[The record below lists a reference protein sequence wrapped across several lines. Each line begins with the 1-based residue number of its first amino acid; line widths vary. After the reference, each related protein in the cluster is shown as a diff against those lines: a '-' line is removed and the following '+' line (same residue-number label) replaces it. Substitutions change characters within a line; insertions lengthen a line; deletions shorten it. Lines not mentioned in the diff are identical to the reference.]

1 MLFDTDILIWIQRG
15 NEKAASMLE
24 NDERPAISTYT
35 YMELLQCMQ
44 NKKQHKQTRD
54 FLKDMDIKI
63 LPLSHIIGQRAA
75 VYVEEYGL
83 SHSMRAG
90 DAIIAATAIEYNLP
104 LCSGNKKHFRC
115 IKELDF
121 VEFRA

>member
-1 MLFDTDILIWIQRG
+1 MLFDTDVLIWIQRG
-15 NEKAASMLE
+15 NENAAMTLQG
-24 NDERPAISTYT
+24 DESPAISIYT

-44 NKKQHKQTRD
+44 NKKQHKLTRD

-63 LPLSHIIGQRAA
+63 LSLSNMIGQRAS

-90 DAIIAATAIEYNLP
+90 DAIIAATAIEHNLP
-104 LCSGNKKHFRC
+104 LCSGNKKHFTC
-115 IKELDF
+115 IKEL
-121 VEFRA
+121 EIKTFRP

>member
-1 MLFDTDILIWIQRG
+1 MLFDTDVLIWIQRG
-15 NEKAASMLE
+15 NENAAFILE
-24 NDERPAISTYT
+24 NDEHPIISTYT

-54 FLKDMDIKI
+54 FLKDMDIAI
-63 LPLSHIIGQRAA
+63 LPLSHIIGQRAT

-83 SHSMRAG
+83 SHNMRAC
-90 DAIIAATAIEYNLP
+90 DAIIAATAIEHNLT
-104 LCSGNKKHFRC
+104 LCSSNKKHFSC

-121 VEFRA
+121 VEFKV